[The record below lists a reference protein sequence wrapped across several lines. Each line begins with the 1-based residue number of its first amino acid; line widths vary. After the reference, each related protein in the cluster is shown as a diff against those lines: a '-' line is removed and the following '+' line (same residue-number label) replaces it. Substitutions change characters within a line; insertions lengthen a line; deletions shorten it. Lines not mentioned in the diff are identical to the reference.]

1 MANLLGDRKIPVQ
14 QGICREFLRM
24 GRRDVPNA
32 NICNAKARRI
42 PAQQGI
48 SEGTEKRSAKRKF
61 PGRQK
66 R

>member
-1 MANLLGDRKIPVQ
+1 
-14 QGICREFLRM
+14 M